1 MVCNLNQINVVAKL
15 NIENEIHNTEILY
28 MMHKPEIYLK
38 THGFGIGGYINVQ
51 VLFFKSTY

>member
-51 VLFFKSTY
+51 VLFF